1 MDIES
6 IEEVEEAKLEYSIVV
21 SRADSVNKV
30 DKGDEHEINRN
41 PVGNPK
47 LKSESGLSMV
57 SSANDSVSEASPEPR
72 RNQSGFPSEV

>member
-6 IEEVEEAKLEYSIVV
+6 IEEVEEAKLEYSIV
-21 SRADSVNKV
+21 RADSVNKV
-30 DKGDEHEINRN
+30 DKGDEHENNRN
-41 PVGNPK
+41 PAGNPK
-47 LKSESGLSMV
+47 HNKSESGLSMA